1 MNKEDLL
8 ELENILEKIKD
19 AMDVMDQIIA
29 KIEDCIEEE
38 LND

>member
-1 MNKEDLL
+1 MNKEVLL

-29 KIEDCIEEE
+29 KIEDYIEEE

>member
-29 KIEDCIEEE
+29 KIEDYIEEE